1 MVEFFLT
8 TTVML
13 LLVGVV
19 STRSGDVTDEARSSE
34 IVELTEVLEQA
45 VQTYHLDT
53 GELPREYSGDQGS
66 TFHRLFDNPGVTGWA
81 GPYVEAPVDRSW
93 NPAGGQVHVY
103 PTARHAVNEDYDLD
117 GDGAADVLRE
127 DACSISFWGIGDGLA
142 RRIDAALDEGVS
154 GVDWMNTGRVEFRPT
169 EHLLSVMVHRR

>member
-1 MVEFFLT
+1 M
-8 TTVML
+8 
-13 LLVGVV
+13 
-19 STRSGDVTDEARSSE
+19 
-34 IVELTEVLEQA
+34 
-45 VQTYHLDT
+45 
-53 GELPREYSGDQGS
+53 
-66 TFHRLFDNPGVTGWA
+66 
-81 GPYVEAPVDRSW
+81 
-93 NPAGGQVHVY
+93 HVY

-117 GDGAADVLRE
+117 GDGSADVLRE